1 MNFTCAVLIILHA
14 RAQARTHKHTDRHR
28 LAVAYLISCCFTK
41 EFENMHMAFIVKIAS
56 AVQQVLH
63 ESQLAGKV
71 KVEFTLSA

>member
-1 MNFTCAVLIILHA
+1 MHA
-14 RAQARTHKHTDRHR
+14 RRHAGTNTQTDTDY
-28 LAVAYLISCCFTK
+28 LLAYLIGCCFTK

-56 AVQQVLH
+56 AAQQVLH